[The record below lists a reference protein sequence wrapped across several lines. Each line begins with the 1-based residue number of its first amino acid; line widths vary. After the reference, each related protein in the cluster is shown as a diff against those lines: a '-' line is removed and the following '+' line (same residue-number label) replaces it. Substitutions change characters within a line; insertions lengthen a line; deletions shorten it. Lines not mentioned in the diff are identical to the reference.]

1 MNGDPVP
8 DVPLLAGMG
17 GVNSSESQSIHFG
30 RKAIILTRDKNTKEM
45 MSLAQTMGIEIVD
58 IVLQKGK
65 PNSHTY
71 MGTGKLM
78 EISEELGMSGK
89 GHIWNNVD
97 LILIHSNLKP
107 NQLVNINDLTS
118 IETWDR
124 VRLLLELFTIHAS
137 SVEARTQVRI
147 ARLLADCS
155 VLRELIHREHTG
167 ERLGFGA
174 GGQTGWSN
182 IMTAVGHEIAKL
194 RRKLKKMDA
203 SLVERRRQRSKS
215 GALTVGLAGYTNV
228 GKSSLFSALSGKPVL
243 IKNQLF
249 STLETTVG
257 RMANQPRI
265 LMVDTIGFIDNI
277 PAELLDSFSATLQE
291 SLSCDM
297 LLLLVDASDEPD
309 EIRRKL
315 ATSRRELFGRIE
327 DGNSHNTIVVLT
339 KIDLC
344 SEEQIEEA
352 KEVVHYYSPFKSI
365 AVSSIGGQGINELRS
380 AIMTMLHGPPVK
392 ISVNPPQE
400 EGDVELVELI
410 ARIYR
415 EALVIDVEVNPD
427 NTQISG
433 WMGKA
438 NMARITKDHP
448 EQIQI
453 NV

>member
-1 MNGDPVP
+1 VNGDPVP

-30 RKAIILTRDKNTKEM
+30 RKAIILTREKNTKEM

-78 EISEELGMSGK
+78 EISEELKMSGK
-89 GHIWNNVD
+89 GHIWNSVD

-147 ARLLADCS
+147 ARLLADRS

-194 RRKLKKMDA
+194 RRKLKKMDD

-327 DGNSHNTIVVLT
+327 EGTHNTIVVLT
-339 KIDLC
+339 KIDIC
-344 SEEQIEEA
+344 STEQIEDA
-352 KEVVHYYSPFKSI
+352 KEIVHYYSPFECI
-365 AVSSIGGQGINELRS
+365 AVSSISGQGINELRS
-380 AIMTMLHGPPVK
+380 GIMTMLHGPPVK
-392 ISVNPPQE
+392 IYVFPPRE
-400 EGDVELVELI
+400 KGDIELVELI

-415 EALVIDVEVNPD
+415 DALVIDVEVKSD
-427 NTQISG
+427 KTQISG
-433 WMGKA
+433 WMGRA

-448 EQIQI
+448 VQIQI
-453 NV
+453 DV

>member
-147 ARLLADCS
+147 ARLLADRS

-249 STLETTVG
+249 STLRDNCRKNGKSTENFNG
-257 RMANQPRI
+257 RYNW
-265 LMVDTIGFIDNI
+265 
-277 PAELLDSFSATLQE
+277 
-291 SLSCDM
+291 
-297 LLLLVDASDEPD
+297 
-309 EIRRKL
+309 
-315 ATSRRELFGRIE
+315 
-327 DGNSHNTIVVLT
+327 
-339 KIDLC
+339 
-344 SEEQIEEA
+344 
-352 KEVVHYYSPFKSI
+352 
-365 AVSSIGGQGINELRS
+365 
-380 AIMTMLHGPPVK
+380 
-392 ISVNPPQE
+392 
-400 EGDVELVELI
+400 
-410 ARIYR
+410 IY
-415 EALVIDVEVNPD
+415 
-427 NTQISG
+427 
-433 WMGKA
+433 
-438 NMARITKDHP
+438 
-448 EQIQI
+448 
-453 NV
+453 

>member
-147 ARLLADCS
+147 ARLLADRS

-203 SLVERRRQRSKS
+203 SFVERRRQRSKS

-265 LMVDTIGFIDNI
+265 LMVDTIGFVDNI

-352 KEVVHYYSPFKSI
+352 KEVVHSYSPFKSI
-365 AVSSIGGQGINELRS
+365 AVSSIVGQGINELRS

-400 EGDVELVELI
+400 EGDFELVELI

-415 EALVIDVEVNPD
+415 EALVIDVEVNSD

>member
-124 VRLLLELFTIHAS
+124 VRLLLELFTTHAS

-147 ARLLADCS
+147 ARLLADRS

-344 SEEQIEEA
+344 SEEQIEDA

-415 EALVIDVEVNPD
+415 EALIIDVEVNPD

>member
-1 MNGDPVP
+1 
-8 DVPLLAGMG
+8 
-17 GVNSSESQSIHFG
+17 
-30 RKAIILTRDKNTKEM
+30 M

-147 ARLLADCS
+147 ARLLADRS

-415 EALVIDVEVNPD
+415 EALIIDVEVNPD

>member
-147 ARLLADCS
+147 ARLLADRS

-203 SLVERRRQRSKS
+203 SFVERRRQRSKS

-265 LMVDTIGFIDNI
+265 LMVDTIGFVDNI

-365 AVSSIGGQGINELRS
+365 ALSSIGGQGINELRS

-400 EGDVELVELI
+400 EGDFELVELI

-415 EALVIDVEVNPD
+415 EALVIDVEVNSD